1 MINERLLRETIIL
14 YAGYKIRACVIMF
27 SICTEPKNSIQQ
39 QVIFI
44 SKYNKG
50 TPFLEICL
58 N

>member
-1 MINERLLRETIIL
+1 MINESLLRETIIL

-27 SICTEPKNSIQQ
+27 SLCTEPKNSIQQ

-44 SKYNKG
+44 SKHHKS
-50 TPFLEICL
+50 TPFSEICL